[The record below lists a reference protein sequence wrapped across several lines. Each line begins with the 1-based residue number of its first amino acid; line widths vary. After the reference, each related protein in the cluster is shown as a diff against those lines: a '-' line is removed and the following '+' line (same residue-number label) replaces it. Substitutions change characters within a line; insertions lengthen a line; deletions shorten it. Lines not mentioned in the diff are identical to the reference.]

1 MVFAFALSA
10 VAVRLG
16 IVAVY
21 GPAGAALA
29 LGMPDV
35 VIVAVALELDA
46 ESVVSAV
53 QPLLCTTV
61 AELQV
66 SAEVGPVFV

>member
-1 MVFAFALSA
+1 MVFASALPA

-21 GPAGAALA
+21 GPAGAVLA

-35 VIVAVALELDA
+35 VIVAVASEVDA
-46 ESVVSAV
+46 VSVV
-53 QPLLCTTV
+53 QPLLCTTA

>member
-1 MVFAFALSA
+1 MVFALSA

-21 GPAGAALA
+21 GPAGAVLA

-35 VIVAVALELDA
+35 IVAVASGLDA
-46 ESVVSAV
+46 VSVVSAV
-53 QPLLCTTV
+53 QPLLCTTA

-66 SAEVGPVFV
+66 SGEVVPVFV